1 MASKDKD
8 PNIRINAEDKTGKAF
23 KSAQDRMRN
32 LASSAAILEGPL
44 GKVAGRIN
52 AMGAAL
58 GRMNPLMVVGSVGVA
73 AFGVGI
79 FTTAKAAAELE
90 QQMLRL
96 DAVLKATG
104 RTGEI
109 SLEQIN
115 EFARELGETTLTSAE
130 AVRGATAALATF
142 KNIGTDQMEEVLI
155 LAQDMSAVFGGD
167 LRANSIKLAR
177 ALDNPREGLTGLSRN
192 ILATSSAWRNYNAD
206 LFESG
211 KVMEAQ
217 SQIITAIKEKVAGA
231 GTAEAGGLVG
241 SVDTL
246 GERWTRAM
254 ENLGDTVPMRVAGLA
269 VDGLSGSLR
278 ILNDWLE
285 ADATAQSKF
294 ARLIEPNIFLIERY
308 GVSLGNLSEET
319 LTLREVNEVIKQM
332 TELGIDLAEEAP
344 YTKISA
350 QIVAFTE
357 HIRDLDAERAV
368 LEITGSKESARY
380 KELTVLIG
388 DSEVKIREL
397 VDAYVAL
404 SVVKEK
410 DGELSAILQE
420 KADKL
425 IDKFTKKSQTQVEQ
439 ARDTL
444 LEMQVAL
451 SKAGEEGVT
460 KYAELHAAYIAF
472 ITKLNDEANEKAQ
485 KRVDKAV
492 LIEEGKVARL
502 RGILERERA
511 LRNFDEPGTVSSLPV
526 EQEEARYQ
534 LALEAA
540 DRRLDMLR
548 AKGVEENEAYGL
560 FQAEKTLIDQV
571 HGEKRRQISE
581 DVAQQKINLERS
593 VADHAA
599 GLLTVLGQ
607 KNKAAA
613 IISLGITKA
622 LAIAQVLARTQ
633 EAAVLAYSSQLI
645 PGDPTSYAR
654 AAAAY
659 TSTIG
664 LGNASAALI
673 AATGLAQAANIAGG
687 SPGGG
692 GGGGRSSISA
702 EPPELLPTKDRP
714 TVLLQFQGDVYG
726 WDQFMQDRV
735 ISSIQ
740 EAVDERDLIIIGPN
754 SRNAQEITS

>member
-58 GRMNPLMVVGSVGVA
+58 GRMNPLMVVGSVTIA
-73 AFGVGI
+73 SFGVGI

-104 RTGEI
+104 RTGET

-115 EFARELGETTLTSAE
+115 VFARELGETTLTSAE

-211 KVMEAQ
+211 KTMEAQ

-254 ENLGDTVPMRVAGLA
+254 ENLGDTLPMNLAGLA

-278 ILNDWLE
+278 ILNEWLE

-308 GVSLGNLSEET
+308 GVSLGNLSEDT

-357 HIRDLDAERAV
+357 HIRDLDAERVV

-397 VDAYVAL
+397 VDAYAAL

-410 DGELSAILQE
+410 DAELSAILQE

-439 ARDTL
+439 ARDNL
-444 LEMQVAL
+444 LGMQVAL
-451 SKAGEEGVT
+451 SKAGEEGAA

-492 LIEEGKVARL
+492 SIEEDKVARIKAVLL
-502 RGILERERA
+502 RAQAESGFTGPEQFDGGKLQSQKDLIEQQIA
-511 LRNFDEPGTVSSLPV
+511 LDI
-526 EQEEARYQ
+526 
-534 LALEAA
+534 EAA
-540 DRRLDMLR
+540 DRRFALLVKQGKDTTEQWALIE
-548 AKGVEENEAYGL
+548 AEKLLITQTGEERKRVLWEQSA
-560 FQAEKTLIDQV
+560 QAEIDA
-571 HGEKRRQISE
+571 K
-581 DVAQQKINLERS
+581 
-593 VADHAA
+593 
-599 GLLTVLGQ
+599 
-607 KNKAAA
+607 
-613 IISLGITKA
+613 
-622 LAIAQVLARTQ
+622 
-633 EAAVLAYSSQLI
+633 
-645 PGDPTSYAR
+645 R
-654 AAAAY
+654 AAAGHVQ
-659 TSTIG
+659 G
-664 LGNASAALI
+664 LLAALGKENKIAALAALALSKGLSIAEVINNTEVAAMRALADLGPIAGAPVAAGIRAAGAVSVGAI
-673 AATGLAQAANIAGG
+673 AATGLLDAASINVSSGNLG
-687 SPGGG
+687 T
-692 GGGGRSSISA
+692 GGGRTSFGP
-702 EPPELLPTKDRP
+702 EPPELSSTKDRP

-726 WDQFMQDRV
+726 WDQFMEDRV

-740 EAVDERDLIIIGPN
+740 KAVDEKDLIIIGPN